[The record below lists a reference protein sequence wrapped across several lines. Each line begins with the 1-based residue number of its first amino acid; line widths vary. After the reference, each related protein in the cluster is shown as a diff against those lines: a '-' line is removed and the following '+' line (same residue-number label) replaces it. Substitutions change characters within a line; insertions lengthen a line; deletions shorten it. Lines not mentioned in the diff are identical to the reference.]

1 MLLLLQLSG
10 RQGPALATLLQG
22 YYEFLTRQADV
33 VVRNAQYLGGTVC
46 CMVVLIVFAFIAGA
60 ATALSPCVLPVL
72 PVALAAGVTGGRRRP
87 LGVVTGLALSFTVAT
102 VALVYLISA
111 LGLPDQ
117 LLRTL
122 SIVALIGFGVA
133 LLVPALGD
141 RLEAWLSTIGPR
153 LGVGAPRAG
162 GDGGFWSGMLVGG
175 GLGFVYAPCA
185 GPILAGVITVSASQ
199 SFSAGRLAVALAY
212 GIGSA
217 VVLYGLMLGGRR
229 LTGRLARRS
238 GRFQMSMGAI
248 MVVIALLMLGNYD
261 TRFETSIAADLPSF
275 LVNPAKS
282 LETTSAAAKNL
293 ASLRGHKARRTGGLK
308 EADAGERLP
317 VLGVAPQFVGTQS
330 WFNTPGGKPLS
341 LASLRGRVVLVDFWT
356 YSCINCI
363 RTLPYLN
370 AWNAR
375 YAGKGLTIVGVHT
388 PEFPFEHSASNVQE
402 AIRQNGIGYPVVQ
415 DNNYSTWNA
424 YKNEYWPAEYLIDA
438 KGRIRLAD
446 FGEGE
451 YAAKERAIRSLLV
464 EAGAEGL
471 GQAAKVA
478 AQAPSAAETTPESY
492 LGAEKA
498 ERFENG
504 PLHAGL
510 RDFGSGAAPA
520 REHLRYEGTWRL
532 RAESAEAVAGSGLQL
547 NFFARRVFLVAG
559 SASGT
564 GSVRVLLDGHPIP
577 AAESGGDVRVGTV
590 SVGFQRLYRLV
601 ELPRVE
607 RHVLSVQ
614 ASPGVSV
621 YSFTFG

>member
-1 MLLLLQLSG
+1 
-10 RQGPALATLLQG
+10 
-22 YYEFLTRQADV
+22 
-33 VVRNAQYLGGTVC
+33 
-46 CMVVLIVFAFIAGA
+46 MVVLIVFAFVAGA

-122 SIVALIGFGVA
+122 SIVALIGFGIA

-141 RLEAWLSTIGPR
+141 RLEARLSTIGPR
-153 LGVGAPRAG
+153 LGVGSPRAG
-162 GDGGFWSGMLVGG
+162 GEGGFWSGMLVGG

-275 LVNPAKS
+275 LINPAKS

-293 ASLRGHKARRTGGLK
+293 AALRGHKARRAGGLK

-317 VLGVAPQFVGTQS
+317 VLGVAPQFVGTQA
-330 WFNTPGGKPLS
+330 WFNTPGKRPLS
-341 LASLRGRVVLVDFWT
+341 LAALRGRVVLVDFWT

-375 YAGKGLTIVGVHT
+375 YASKGLEIVGVHT
-388 PEFPFEHSASNVQE
+388 PEFPFEHSAANVQE
-402 AIRQNGIGYPVVQ
+402 AIRQNGISYPVVQ

-424 YKNEYWPAEYLIDA
+424 YNNEYWPAEYLIDA
-438 KGRIRLAD
+438 KGRIRLTD

-471 GQAAKVA
+471 GQATNVQ
-478 AQAPSAAETTPESY
+478 AQAPSAAEVTPESY

-504 PLHAGL
+504 PLRPGL

-520 REHLRYEGTWRL
+520 REHLRYEGSWRL
-532 RAESAEAVAGSGLQL
+532 RAESAEAVAAGRLQL
-547 NFFARRVFLVAG
+547 SFFARRVFLVAG
-559 SASGT
+559 SAHGT
-564 GSVRVLLDGHPIP
+564 GSARVLLDGHPIP
-577 AAESGGDVRVGTV
+577 AAEAGADVRAGTA
-590 SVGFQRLYRLV
+590 SIGFQRLYRLV

>member
-1 MLLLLQLSG
+1 
-10 RQGPALATLLQG
+10 
-22 YYEFLTRQADV
+22 
-33 VVRNAQYLGGTVC
+33 
-46 CMVVLIVFAFIAGA
+46 MVVLIVFAFIAGA

-122 SIVALIGFGVA
+122 SIIALIGFGVA

-141 RLEAWLSTIGPR
+141 RLEARLSTIGPR
-153 LGVGAPRAG
+153 LGVGSPRAG
-162 GDGGFWSGMLVGG
+162 EGGGFWSGMLVGG

-199 SFSAGRLAVALAY
+199 SFSAARLAVALAY
-212 GIGSA
+212 GVGSA

-229 LTGRLARRS
+229 VTGRLARRS

-275 LVNPAKS
+275 LITPVKG
-282 LETTSAAAKNL
+282 LETGSAAAREL
-293 ASLRGHKARRTGGLK
+293 AALRGHKARRAGGLK

-317 VLGVAPQFVGTQS
+317 VLGVAPGFVGTQK
-330 WFNTPGGKPLS
+330 WFNTPGGMALT
-341 LASLRGRVVLVDFWT
+341 LRALRGRVVLVDFWT

-375 YAGKGLTIVGVHT
+375 YASKGLTIVGVHT

-424 YKNEYWPAEYLIDA
+424 YNNEYWPAEYLIDA
-438 KGRIRLAD
+438 RGRIRLAD

-471 GQAAKVA
+471 GQATKVH
-478 AQAPSAAETTPESY
+478 AQAPSAAEVTPETY
-492 LGAEKA
+492 LGAEKG

-504 PLHAGL
+504 TLHLGL
-510 RDFGSGAAPA
+510 HDFGSGTAPA
-520 REHLRYEGTWRL
+520 PEHLRYEGSWRL
-532 RAESAEAVAGSGLQL
+532 SADAAEAVAGSGLQL

-559 SASGT
+559 SAHGG
-564 GSVRVLLDGHPIP
+564 GSARVLLDGHPIP
-577 AAESGGDVRVGTV
+577 AAESGGDVHAGTA
-590 SVGFQRLYRLV
+590 SIGFQRLYRLV

-607 RHVLSVQ
+607 HHVLSVQ

>member
-1 MLLLLQLSG
+1 MVLLI
-10 RQGPALATLLQG
+10 A
-22 YYEFLTRQADV
+22 
-33 VVRNAQYLGGTVC
+33 
-46 CMVVLIVFAFIAGA
+46 FAFIAGA

-102 VALVYLISA
+102 VALVYLIAA

-122 SIVALIGFGVA
+122 SIVALVGFGVS

-141 RLEAWLSTIGPR
+141 RLEARLSRIGPSGGFGR
-153 LGVGAPRAG
+153 GDGAK
-162 GDGGFWSGMLVGG
+162 GGFWSGMLVGG

-199 SFSAGRLAVALAY
+199 RFSTGRLAVALAY

-238 GRFQMSMGAI
+238 GRFQMSMGAV

-275 LVNPAKS
+275 LVNPTKS
-282 LETTSAAAKNL
+282 LETSSAAARQL
-293 ASLRGHKARRTGGLK
+293 TALRGHKARRAGGLK

-317 VLGVAPQFVGTQS
+317 VLGVAPQFVGTQR
-330 WFNTPGGKPLS
+330 WFNTPGDRPLS
-341 LASLRGRVVLVDFWT
+341 LAGLRGRVVLVDFWT

-375 YAGKGLTIVGVHT
+375 YASKGLTIVGVHT

-402 AIRQNGIGYPVVQ
+402 AIRQNGIRYPVAQ

-424 YKNEYWPAEYLIDA
+424 YNNEYWPAEYLIDA
-438 KGRIRLAD
+438 RGRIRVTD

-471 GQAAKVA
+471 GQATQVQ
-478 AQAPSAAETTPESY
+478 AQAPSAAEVTPESY

-504 PLHAGL
+504 TL
-510 RDFGSGAAPA
+510 REGVHDYGSGPAPA
-520 REHLRYEGTWRL
+520 GEHLRYGGSWRVSADSA
-532 RAESAEAVAGSGLQL
+532 RAVHSASLQL
-547 NFFARRVFLVAG
+547 SFLARRVFLVAG
-559 SASGT
+559 FAQGAGSA
-564 GSVRVLLDGHPIP
+564 RILLDGHPIR
-577 AAESGGDVRVGTV
+577 AADSGADVRAGTA
-590 SVGFQRLYRLV
+590 SIGFQRLYRLV

-607 RHVLSVQ
+607 RHVLTVQ

>member
-1 MLLLLQLSG
+1 ML
-10 RQGPALATLLQG
+10 
-22 YYEFLTRQADV
+22 ADV
-33 VVRNAQYLGGTVC
+33 VVRNAQYLGCTLRR
-46 CMVVLIVFAFIAGA
+46 MVVLIVFAFIAGA

-87 LGVVTGLALSFTVAT
+87 LGVVAGLALSFTVAT

-122 SIVALIGFGVA
+122 SIVALIGFGIA

-141 RLEAWLSTIGPR
+141 RLEARLSTIGPR
-153 LGVGAPRAG
+153 LGVGSPRAG

-217 VVLYGLMLGGRR
+217 VALYGLMLGGRR

-282 LETTSAAAKNL
+282 LETTSAAARNL
-293 ASLRGHKARRTGGLK
+293 AGLRGHRARRAGGLK

-341 LASLRGRVVLVDFWT
+341 LTALRGRVVLVDFWT

-370 AWNAR
+370 AWNATVCLAR
-375 YAGKGLTIVGVHT
+375 ASTIVGVHT

-402 AIRQNGIGYPVVQ
+402 AIRQNGIRYPVAQ

-424 YKNEYWPAEYLIDA
+424 YNNEYWPAEYLIDA
-438 KGRIRLAD
+438 KGRISADRLRRGGIRGQGASD
-446 FGEGE
+446 SQP
-451 YAAKERAIRSLLV
+451 ARRSRRRRSRAGHASAPRRRRRRPKPRRSPIS
-464 EAGAEGL
+464 
-471 GQAAKVA
+471 
-478 AQAPSAAETTPESY
+478 APKRPNASRTGRCTQGCATS
-492 LGAEKA
+492 
-498 ERFENG
+498 G
-504 PLHAGL
+504 P
-510 RDFGSGAAPA
+510 GAAPA
-520 REHLRYEGTWRL
+520 REHLRYEGTLAAQGGISRSR
-532 RAESAEAVAGSGLQL
+532 RAPAGCNSASSLAACSSSRAQRTAH
-547 NFFARRVFLVAG
+547 ARRGSCSTAIPSRRPSPVPTCVRGWRA
-559 SASGT
+559 SASS
-564 GSVRVLLDGHPIP
+564 GS
-577 AAESGGDVRVGTV
+577 TV
-590 SVGFQRLYRLV
+590 S
-601 ELPRVE
+601 
-607 RHVLSVQ
+607 
-614 ASPGVSV
+614 
-621 YSFTFG
+621 